1 MYAELS
7 EWNSEADCEVQLS
20 YFIYMRFSPQIKSNF
35 PPLASCYTVVTNFIS
50 SGIKF
55 CSCLDLTL

>member
-20 YFIYMRFSPQIKSNF
+20 YFIYMGFSPQIKSNF
-35 PPLASCYTVVTNFIS
+35 PSLASC
-50 SGIKF
+50 
-55 CSCLDLTL
+55 